1 MGRYKNAGIGVGI
14 GTSPQTALENNEYEN
29 KVHAL
34 EGKLSELKA
43 KQKSKKSE
51 TEDTKSLNESNFPF
65 EESKNKYDKY
75 LFDLNHIKGQ
85 SKAKFLKEVLGYKL
99 GDGKALHKA
108 ILDGIANKKPDNIEQ
123 TIHGLKCTFNTSIK
137 GLDGNFHQANVV
149 IVVQQDNGKVIW
161 RLITLYPGKKE
172 K

>member
-34 EGKLSELKA
+34 EGKLSEPKA
-43 KQKSKKSE
+43 KQEPKKSDVEE
-51 TEDTKSLNESNFPF
+51 TISINERNFPF

-99 GDGKALHKA
+99 GDGKVLHKA
-108 ILDGIANKKPDNIEQ
+108 ILDGIANKKPDNIEH
-123 TIHGLKCTFNTSIK
+123 TVHGLKYTFNTSIK
-137 GLDGNFHQANVV
+137 GLNGKFHQANVV
-149 IVVQQDNGKVIW
+149 IVVQQDNGKITW
-161 RLITLYPGKKE
+161 RVITLYPGKKE

>member
-34 EGKLSELKA
+34 EGKLSKLKA
-43 KQKSKKSE
+43 KQETKKSK

-85 SKAKFLKEVLGYKL
+85 SKAKFLKDVLGYKL
-99 GDGKALHKA
+99 GDGEVLHKA
-108 ILDGIANKKPDNIEQ
+108 ILDGIANKKPDSIEQ
-123 TIHGLKCTFNTSIK
+123 TVHGLKYTFNTSIK

-149 IVVQQDNGKVIW
+149 IVVQQDNGKGIW
-161 RLITLYPGKKE
+161 KLITLYPGKKE